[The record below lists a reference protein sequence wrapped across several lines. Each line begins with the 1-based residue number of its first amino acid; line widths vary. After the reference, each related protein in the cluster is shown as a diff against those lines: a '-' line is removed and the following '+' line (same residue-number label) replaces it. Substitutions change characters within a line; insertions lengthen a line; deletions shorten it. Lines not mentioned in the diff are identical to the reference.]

1 MMTREASTKIIKLMT
16 RAAILVLGNGYITVS
31 HIVKMHYFFKKSS
44 LLCGVIQTNYL
55 VHTSNNDH
63 GRVYQYCK
71 FRDPQG
77 SCTKVCPYKLYN
89 SENAY

>member
-1 MMTREASTKIIKLMT
+1 MMTKEGSTKIIKLMT
-16 RAAILVLGNGYITVS
+16 PGAAIFCAREWLYTGKSYSENALFLY
-31 HIVKMHYFFKKSS
+31 KSS

-71 FRDPQG
+71 FRDPG
-77 SCTKVCPYKLYN
+77 
-89 SENAY
+89 